1 MWIYNNN
8 KIEIL
13 QDMPEG
19 TLGFIYIITN
29 IQTNQFY
36 VGKKQLHSSRKKKL
50 TKREIAEQT
59 GPGRRA
65 TTKRMISE
73 SDWLTYTGSSK
84 ELNDDIKLLGK
95 DKFSFEILMF
105 CTSKKQMTYNEIKY
119 QILNGCLEN
128 QDKTYNRN
136 IAGRYFPGD
145 V

>member
-1 MWIYNNN
+1 
-8 KIEIL
+8 
-13 QDMPEG
+13 MPEG

-105 CTSKKQMTYNEIKY
+105 CTSKKSLSYNEVKY
-119 QILNGCLEN
+119 QILYKCLEEQN
-128 QDKTYNRN
+128 NTYNRN
-136 IAGRYFPGD
+136 ILGKFFPSD
-145 V
+145 I